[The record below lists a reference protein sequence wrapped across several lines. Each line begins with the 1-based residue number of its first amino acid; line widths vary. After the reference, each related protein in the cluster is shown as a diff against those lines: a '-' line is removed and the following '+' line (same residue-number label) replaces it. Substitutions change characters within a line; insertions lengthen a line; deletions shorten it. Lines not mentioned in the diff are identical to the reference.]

1 MKQLQDIAKERPLW
15 SLEEFVREANRL
27 LPEILPDE
35 RANTRVREEV
45 TPRLVRHYTTQGM
58 LDEPL
63 KQGREARYQYRHLLQ
78 VLLLRR
84 LLAAG
89 YGAGAIAQFV
99 VAHSNDELETLLQG
113 EVWLTI
119 SATPPT
125 PNNSALEFLQQIQ
138 TSSTPMAIPAP
149 PKMQLSRTSIPVQS
163 GSAHSASIQPSE
175 AGRSRSAALAR
186 SSPRHLPP
194 SSQWKRIE
202 IAAGLEIHIGDR
214 FSLPTDPVARQK
226 LLEAIAQALQI

>member
-1 MKQLQDIAKERPLW
+1 MKQLQDIAKKQPLW
-15 SLEEFVREANRL
+15 SLEEFVREANLL

-113 EVWLTI
+113 EVGLTI
-119 SATPPT
+119 AATQPVS
-125 PNNSALEFLQQIQ
+125 NNFALEFLQQIQ

-149 PKMQLSRTSIPVQS
+149 TTMRSSGGSIPMQS
-163 GSAHSASIQPSE
+163 GSARSAPMKSSQ
-175 AGRSRSAALAR
+175 AGRS
-186 SSPRHLPP
+186 SPHHFPP

-202 IAAGLEIHIGDR
+202 IAAGLELHLDDR
-214 FSLPTDPVARQK
+214 FSLPTDPVERQQ
-226 LLEAIAQALQI
+226 LLEAIAQALQIS